1 MRLPVP
7 SLCVLALLLA
17 ACGGKPATI
26 ADITST
32 EVTFPNGARI
42 QADYVSQQID
52 VMRGMMFLDS
62 LEQSRGKMFVHASEA
77 NFPYFMYQTKIPLDI
92 IWISRRRRVVEI
104 SANTPPCPSKS
115 ASACPSYGGHQR
127 ALFVLEVNAGIAAN
141 NGLKVGDAVDF

>member
-1 MRLPVP
+1 
-7 SLCVLALLLA
+7 VLALLLA
-17 ACGGKPATI
+17 ACGEKHATI

-42 QADYVSQQID
+42 KADYVSQQID

-62 LEQSRGKMFVHASEA
+62 LEQNRGKLFVHGSEA

-127 ALFVLEVNAGIAAN
+127 ALFVLEVNGGVAAK